1 MLDSGMVQPG
11 RYSPH
16 TDVAHPANPEA
27 FMRQAAPGSRCI
39 EFDVPS
45 SSLARGGKEGWAQ
58 PPGPN
63 SIFSRLAQRQGLPP
77 YSYPPASNIEW
88 IASRIGL

>member
-1 MLDSGMVQPG
+1 MVQPG

-16 TDVAHPANPEA
+16 TDVSRPANPET
-27 FMRQAAPGSRCI
+27 FRPTNPLSTRYV

-45 SSLARGGKEGWAQ
+45 NSLVQGGKGDWAHI
-58 PPGPN
+58 PGPD
-63 SIFSRLAQRQGLPP
+63 SIFSRLPGRPP

-88 IASRIGL
+88 VASWIGL